1 LNYMFL
7 LLLLFASDPNLID
20 RIAASG
26 RCVAVAQT
34 ASERVAQSQLI
45 APGPAPILS
54 FRYFEDRKH
63 HRFNNLDL
71 TLDDAGH

>member
-1 LNYMFL
+1 MFFFL
-7 LLLLFASDPNLID
+7 LLLASSPTLID
-20 RIAASG
+20 QIAMSG
-26 RCVAVAQT
+26 RCVAAADT
-34 ASERVAQSQLI
+34 PSERVAQVQAV

-54 FRYFEDRKH
+54 FRYFEDKKH